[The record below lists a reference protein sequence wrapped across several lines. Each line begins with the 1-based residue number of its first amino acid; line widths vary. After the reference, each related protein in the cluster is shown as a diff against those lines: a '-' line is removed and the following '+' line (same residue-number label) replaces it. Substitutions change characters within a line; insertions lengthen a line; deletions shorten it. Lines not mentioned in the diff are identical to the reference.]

1 MKHCILIKYMPSVTG
16 REALE
21 PAIRTLF
28 EGLVNGPESVRG
40 VHGVDV
46 IANTVD
52 RGNRFDLLIRIDME
66 RNALPDYDESAIHR
80 RWKTEYGPL
89 LEKKAIFD
97 YE

>member
-28 EGLVNGPESVRG
+28 EGLVNGPEAVRG

-66 RNALPDYDESAIHR
+66 RNALSDYDESPIHR

>member
-1 MKHCILIKYMPSVTG
+1 M
-16 REALE
+16 
-21 PAIRTLF
+21 
-28 EGLVNGPESVRG
+28 
-40 VHGVDV
+40 DV